1 MKLNADLG
9 ERVNGKLMGM
19 DADLM
24 PMLDQANIA
33 CGMHAGDP
41 KTMRETILLAK
52 AAGVEIGAHPSY
64 PDPDNFGRTS
74 MSITPK
80 ALSETLLD
88 QILMLLRISIEEL
101 YPISYVK
108 PHGALYNDMMADLS
122 LFETVVKVV
131 AQIPLPLKLMILANR
146 NHDRYLEI
154 ADRHKVSLIYE
165 AFADRAYTDDGKL
178 VARSQANAVLNESA
192 ALEQVK
198 HLVSQGQIISESGK
212 ALTFPVDSLCVHGDN
227 PEALNMV
234 ARIRK
239 EIL

>member
-9 ERVNGKLMGM
+9 ERVNGKLIGM

-41 KTMRETILLAK
+41 KTMRETILLAR

-74 MSITPK
+74 MSITPEG
-80 ALSETLLD
+80 LSETLLD
-88 QILMLLRISIEEL
+88 QILLLLRISIEEV

-146 NHDRYLEI
+146 DHASYREI

-178 VARSQANAVLNESA
+178 VARSQDNAVLNESA
-192 ALEQVK
+192 AVEQVK

-227 PEALNMV
+227 PEALSMV

>member
-198 HLVSQGQIISESGK
+198 HLLSQGQIISESGK

>member
-88 QILMLLRISIEEL
+88 QILMLLRISIEEV
-101 YPISYVK
+101 YPVSYVK

-131 AQIPLPLKLMILANR
+131 AQIPLPLQLMILANR
-146 NHDRYLEI
+146 DHDRYREI